1 MSDDY
6 KVLQIM
12 LYCVKVRGN
21 GFRWFKDKDEAIF
34 FASSYYNVDVELLPT
49 PNNFIYEH
57 LFKLDPDFICKFLNE
72 REVR

>member
-12 LYCVKVRGN
+12 LYCVEVRGN

-34 FASSYYNVDVELLPT
+34 FASSYYNVFECFFL
-49 PNNFIYEH
+49 
-57 LFKLDPDFICKFLNE
+57 CKDIVFFTSLKSAPLSKSTL
-72 REVR
+72 

>member
-12 LYCVKVRGN
+12 LYCVEVRGN

-34 FASSYYNVDVELLPT
+34 FPILIRKLFIIQVYFGFVSYN
-49 PNNFIYEH
+49 
-57 LFKLDPDFICKFLNE
+57 LFS
-72 REVR
+72 